1 MRENRSRITHV
12 EASNT
17 INRLQQNILD
27 GIADQMIRPLQ
38 EFLPSV
44 KNVEIHIQKERRR
57 VAMRRNT
64 EVVINDGTPTPIQQK
79 GDGKSA

>member
-1 MRENRSRITHV
+1 MRVVDLLIEKELATLENNAEYV

-44 KNVEIHIQKERRR
+44 KKC
-57 VAMRRNT
+57 
-64 EVVINDGTPTPIQQK
+64 
-79 GDGKSA
+79 